1 MDSEYKPTFFDSQLQ
16 NHQLQI
22 MKTMIPYLSASQQR
36 PFALLIKYMELQKTA
51 QLFSNDTL
59 TIQEVSSH
67 SPQERMFQMLTDIS
81 EQCTP
86 GEKENIENFLNMY
99 QMLSAYDTLFSW
111 FHHFIICYFMVPCQ
125 LVKNGG
131 FYEFRLFERQSCLND
146 ISPEKL
152 QFLMDF
158 ASNNTD
164 TKDAKSMASTVM
176 NAANNAKQNG
186 MTFSNTE
193 TTLLIELLKQ
203 NMSEAERVKADKM
216 LQMMQMLQKKKK

>member
-1 MDSEYKPTFFDSQLQ
+1 
-16 NHQLQI
+16 
-22 MKTMIPYLSASQQR
+22 MIPCFPDFITLSFVILWF
-36 PFALLIKYMELQKTA
+36 PVNLLRTEDFMNL
-51 QLFSNDTL
+51 D
-59 TIQEVSSH
+59 
-67 SPQERMFQMLTDIS
+67 
-81 EQCTP
+81 
-86 GEKENIENFLNMY
+86 FLKGNP
-99 QMLSAYDTLFSW
+99 A
-111 FHHFIICYFMVPCQ
+111 
-125 LVKNGG
+125 
-131 FYEFRLFERQSCLND
+131 LND

-164 TKDAKSMASTVM
+164 AKDAKSMASTVM

>member
-1 MDSEYKPTFFDSQLQ
+1 
-16 NHQLQI
+16 
-22 MKTMIPYLSASQQR
+22 MIPCFPDFITLSFVILWF
-36 PFALLIKYMELQKTA
+36 PVNLLRTEDFMNL
-51 QLFSNDTL
+51 D
-59 TIQEVSSH
+59 
-67 SPQERMFQMLTDIS
+67 
-81 EQCTP
+81 
-86 GEKENIENFLNMY
+86 FLKGNP
-99 QMLSAYDTLFSW
+99 A
-111 FHHFIICYFMVPCQ
+111 
-125 LVKNGG
+125 
-131 FYEFRLFERQSCLND
+131 LND

-164 TKDAKSMASTVM
+164 TKDAKSMASTFM

>member
-1 MDSEYKPTFFDSQLQ
+1 MNLD
-16 NHQLQI
+16 
-22 MKTMIPYLSASQQR
+22 
-36 PFALLIKYMELQKTA
+36 
-51 QLFSNDTL
+51 
-59 TIQEVSSH
+59 
-67 SPQERMFQMLTDIS
+67 
-81 EQCTP
+81 
-86 GEKENIENFLNMY
+86 FLKGNP
-99 QMLSAYDTLFSW
+99 A
-111 FHHFIICYFMVPCQ
+111 
-125 LVKNGG
+125 
-131 FYEFRLFERQSCLND
+131 LND

-158 ASNNTD
+158 ASNNAD

-216 LQMMQMLQKKKK
+216 LQMMQMLQKGKIVSYDTSEDMQNAHPRLRNIYYDFIIAYFITILMILPGT

>member
-1 MDSEYKPTFFDSQLQ
+1 MNLD
-16 NHQLQI
+16 
-22 MKTMIPYLSASQQR
+22 
-36 PFALLIKYMELQKTA
+36 
-51 QLFSNDTL
+51 
-59 TIQEVSSH
+59 
-67 SPQERMFQMLTDIS
+67 
-81 EQCTP
+81 
-86 GEKENIENFLNMY
+86 FLKGNP
-99 QMLSAYDTLFSW
+99 A
-111 FHHFIICYFMVPCQ
+111 
-125 LVKNGG
+125 
-131 FYEFRLFERQSCLND
+131 LND

-164 TKDAKSMASTVM
+164 TKDVKSMASTVM

>member
-1 MDSEYKPTFFDSQLQ
+1 
-16 NHQLQI
+16 
-22 MKTMIPYLSASQQR
+22 MIPCFPDFITLSFVILWF
-36 PFALLIKYMELQKTA
+36 PVNLLRTEDFMNL
-51 QLFSNDTL
+51 D
-59 TIQEVSSH
+59 
-67 SPQERMFQMLTDIS
+67 
-81 EQCTP
+81 
-86 GEKENIENFLNMY
+86 FLKGNP
-99 QMLSAYDTLFSW
+99 A
-111 FHHFIICYFMVPCQ
+111 
-125 LVKNGG
+125 
-131 FYEFRLFERQSCLND
+131 LND

-158 ASNNTD
+158 ASNNAD

-216 LQMMQMLQKKKK
+216 LQMMQMLQKRKK

>member
-1 MDSEYKPTFFDSQLQ
+1 
-16 NHQLQI
+16 
-22 MKTMIPYLSASQQR
+22 MIPCFPDFITLSFVILWF
-36 PFALLIKYMELQKTA
+36 PVNLLRTEDFMNL
-51 QLFSNDTL
+51 D
-59 TIQEVSSH
+59 
-67 SPQERMFQMLTDIS
+67 
-81 EQCTP
+81 
-86 GEKENIENFLNMY
+86 FLKGNP
-99 QMLSAYDTLFSW
+99 A
-111 FHHFIICYFMVPCQ
+111 
-125 LVKNGG
+125 
-131 FYEFRLFERQSCLND
+131 LND

-164 TKDAKSMASTVM
+164 AKDAKSMASTVM

-216 LQMMQMLQKKKK
+216 LQMMQMLQKRKK

>member
-1 MDSEYKPTFFDSQLQ
+1 
-16 NHQLQI
+16 
-22 MKTMIPYLSASQQR
+22 MIPCFPDFITLSFVILWF
-36 PFALLIKYMELQKTA
+36 PVNLLRTEDFMNL
-51 QLFSNDTL
+51 D
-59 TIQEVSSH
+59 
-67 SPQERMFQMLTDIS
+67 
-81 EQCTP
+81 
-86 GEKENIENFLNMY
+86 FLKGNP
-99 QMLSAYDTLFSW
+99 A
-111 FHHFIICYFMVPCQ
+111 
-125 LVKNGG
+125 
-131 FYEFRLFERQSCLND
+131 LND

-164 TKDAKSMASTVM
+164 AKDAKSMASTIM

-216 LQMMQMLQKKKK
+216 LQMMQMLQKRKK

>member
-1 MDSEYKPTFFDSQLQ
+1 MNLD
-16 NHQLQI
+16 
-22 MKTMIPYLSASQQR
+22 
-36 PFALLIKYMELQKTA
+36 
-51 QLFSNDTL
+51 
-59 TIQEVSSH
+59 
-67 SPQERMFQMLTDIS
+67 
-81 EQCTP
+81 
-86 GEKENIENFLNMY
+86 FLKGNP
-99 QMLSAYDTLFSW
+99 A
-111 FHHFIICYFMVPCQ
+111 
-125 LVKNGG
+125 
-131 FYEFRLFERQSCLND
+131 LND

-158 ASNNTD
+158 ASNNAD

-216 LQMMQMLQKKKK
+216 LQMMQDRKSVV

>member
-1 MDSEYKPTFFDSQLQ
+1 
-16 NHQLQI
+16 
-22 MKTMIPYLSASQQR
+22 MIPCFPDFITLSFVILWL
-36 PFALLIKYMELQKTA
+36 PVNLLRTEDFMNL
-51 QLFSNDTL
+51 D
-59 TIQEVSSH
+59 
-67 SPQERMFQMLTDIS
+67 
-81 EQCTP
+81 
-86 GEKENIENFLNMY
+86 FLKGNP
-99 QMLSAYDTLFSW
+99 A
-111 FHHFIICYFMVPCQ
+111 
-125 LVKNGG
+125 
-131 FYEFRLFERQSCLND
+131 LND

>member
-1 MDSEYKPTFFDSQLQ
+1 
-16 NHQLQI
+16 
-22 MKTMIPYLSASQQR
+22 MIPCFPDFITLSFVILWF
-36 PFALLIKYMELQKTA
+36 PVNLLRTEDFMNL
-51 QLFSNDTL
+51 D
-59 TIQEVSSH
+59 
-67 SPQERMFQMLTDIS
+67 
-81 EQCTP
+81 
-86 GEKENIENFLNMY
+86 FLKGNP
-99 QMLSAYDTLFSW
+99 A
-111 FHHFIICYFMVPCQ
+111 
-125 LVKNGG
+125 
-131 FYEFRLFERQSCLND
+131 LND

-164 TKDAKSMASTVM
+164 AKDAKSMASTIM

>member
-22 MKTMIPYLSASQQR
+22 MKTMIPYLSAGQQR

-51 QLFSNDTL
+51 QLFSNDAL

-99 QMLSAYDTLFSW
+99 QMLSLSFVILW
-111 FHHFIICYFMVPCQ
+111 FPVNLLRTEDFMNLNFLKGNPA
-125 LVKNGG
+125 
-131 FYEFRLFERQSCLND
+131 LND

-164 TKDAKSMASTVM
+164 AKDAKSMASTVM